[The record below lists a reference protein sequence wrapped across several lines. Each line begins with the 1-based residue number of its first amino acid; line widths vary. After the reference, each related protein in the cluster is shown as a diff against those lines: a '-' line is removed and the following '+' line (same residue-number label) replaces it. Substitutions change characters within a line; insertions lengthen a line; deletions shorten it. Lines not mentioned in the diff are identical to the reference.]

1 MQIFNRFTK
10 KIKIQGVTYY
20 DDIGGFGRL
29 PNNIGKTVSQGVLDM
44 AKRSVGGRI
53 RFRTDSKKFLVR
65 ITVDDVRVD
74 EGMPI
79 EAASGCDVYFG
90 IGKSAQFVGMI
101 APTEYG
107 QKTFSAEFETT
118 GKMTNVTI
126 NLSRNETV
134 TDFEIEI
141 EDDARILPPTQ
152 YVAKRPIVFYGSSI
166 TEGGISSRP
175 GNAYTSMV
183 SRWLHINHINLGF
196 SGNAKGETAMAEYIA
211 NLPSRLFVMDY
222 DHNEYVAEDLAKKHE
237 NFFNIVRKARPKLP
251 IILMTRPDCRS
262 VPELAAQTR
271 EIILNTYNNAIAKG
285 DKNVYFVD
293 GEEFFENAPSIPEEC
308 TVDGCHPNDAGF
320 LGMAETLYP
329 IMKKILFD
337 S

>member
-1 MQIFNRFTK
+1 MQIFNRFSEN
-10 KIKIQGVTYY
+10 ILVQGVEYY
-20 DDIGGFGRL
+20 DDIGGFARL
-29 PNNIGKTVSQGVLDM
+29 PNSVGKTVSQGVLDL

-53 RFRTDSKKFLVR
+53 RFRTDSKKFTVR
-65 ITVDDVRVD
+65 IFVDDVRVD

-79 EAASGCDVYFG
+79 DAASGCDVYYG
-90 IGKSAQFVGMI
+90 IGKSAEFAGMI

-107 QKTFSAEFETT
+107 QKSFAAEFETT

-152 YVAKRPIVFYGSSI
+152 YSFNKPIIFYGSSI
-166 TEGGISSRP
+166 TEGGIASRP

-183 SRWLHINHINLGF
+183 SRWLHVDYINLGF

-211 NLPSRLFVMDY
+211 TLPARLLVMDY
-222 DHNEYVAEDLAKKHE
+222 DHNEYVAEDLEKRHE
-237 NFFNIVRKARPKLP
+237 EFFKTIRKARPKMP

-262 VPELAAQTR
+262 WPELADKTR
-271 EIILNTYNNAIAKG
+271 EIIRNTYNNAVANG
-285 DKNVYFVD
+285 DTNVYFVD
-293 GEEFFENAPSIPEEC
+293 GMEFFENAPAAPEEC

-320 LGMAETLYP
+320 LGMTETVYP
-329 IMKKILFD
+329 LLKKILFD
-337 S
+337 N